1 MGLQDPGTASGKV
14 ECRTGD
20 RSDGA
25 GLCKV
30 GQNSL

>member
-1 MGLQDPGTASGKV
+1 MGLQDPGTEV